1 MLWKKKPQD
10 KVDPEYLV
18 GLDTASAQPAPT
30 GVRPFI

>member
-1 MLWKKKPQD
+1 MLSKKKPQD

-30 GVRPFI
+30 GVKND